1 MFPDELIQILQ
12 KYKEE
17 MWLSHIENLNKNFK
31 QTISLLKGLRNH
43 LADKLYDI
51 YTSDSLDN
59 SADCE
64 ILSSEISLLKQ
75 QILNYIKLQE
85 ATQTYCGFTTEISE
99 ELTCQTVDFD
109 EYTHI
114 HICCENVCPKC
125 IEKLNPI
132 SIYYQRKISSVSNR
146 ESVSGF
152 RCPVCGSLYMIDSD
166 FEKLDCN
173 NTNIEI
179 HTKRYNKLNIQNEV
193 YVVTDVNKCSVNN
206 HDLDDI
212 LGTIPIIDS
221 EGNTTFAYVDIIRC
235 KTCNKYIMLK
245 STYQNIKDFLACQ
258 VIDETREAINKAN
271 NSISDYD
278 STGSKLSQLG
288 YNVNCVDKLTEKQR
302 ETLLAAI
309 ISSKLLTQGE
319 IIGNIDRN
327 ISSGRNRIGTKKDWS
342 NAISKWEHDKKF
354 IQSFDIEHSSDDIN
368 ICKIILKYR
377 KHS

>member
-1 MFPDELIQILQ
+1 MFPDELIQILE

-17 MWLSHIENLNKNFK
+17 MWLSHVENLNKNFK
-31 QTISLLKGLRNH
+31 QTISLLKGLRNY

-51 YTSDSLDN
+51 YTSDSLDD
-59 SADCE
+59 SADCDV
-64 ILSSEISLLKQ
+64 LSSDISLLKQ
-75 QILNYIKLQE
+75 QILYYIKLQE
-85 ATQTYCGFTTEISE
+85 ATQVNCDFKTETSK
-99 ELTCQTVDFD
+99 ELMSLPIYFE

-114 HICCENVCPKC
+114 HLCCENVCPKC

-132 SIYYQRKISSVSNR
+132 SIYYQRKIENVINR
-146 ESVSGF
+146 ESVPGY

-166 FEKLDCN
+166 FEKMDRN

-179 HTKRYNKLNIQNEV
+179 HTKRYNKLSIQDEV
-193 YVVTDVNKCSVNN
+193 YVVTDVNKCSANG

-212 LGTIPIIDS
+212 LGTIPIIDNN
-221 EGNTTFAYVDIIRC
+221 GKTAFTYVDIIHC
-235 KTCNKYIMLK
+235 KTCHKYIMLK

-258 VIDETREAINKAN
+258 VIDETKEAINRTN

-302 ETLLAAI
+302 ETLLVAI
-309 ISSKLLTQGE
+309 ISAKLLTQGE

-327 ISSGRNRIGTKKDWS
+327 INNGLKRVDSKKDWS
-342 NAISKWEHDKKF
+342 NAVAKWEHDKKF
-354 IQSFDIEHSSDDIN
+354 IQSFDIEKSDNDIN
-368 ICKIILKYR
+368 IGKIILKY
-377 KHS
+377 KKN